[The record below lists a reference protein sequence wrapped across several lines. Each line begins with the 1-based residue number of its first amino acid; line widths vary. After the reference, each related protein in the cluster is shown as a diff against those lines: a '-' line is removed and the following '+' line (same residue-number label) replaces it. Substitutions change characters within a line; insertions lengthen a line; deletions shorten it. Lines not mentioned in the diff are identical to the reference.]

1 MPLSKISRARVFVGE
16 GALSQL
22 DDILPRYKN
31 ILLFNDKDG
40 FHPCGAADY
49 FNQRLL
55 RGGLKQWVSAS
66 VRQCVSESVGQW
78 VSGSVGQKGR
88 RVEGEK
94 VRSSEEG
101 LKASKP
107 YMSAN
112 SDELYNN
119 RHFDAFAADSVQS
132 KKPSVGPKG
141 LIGPPCHGVQYVSY
155 AGKALPIEEV
165 EEKYREVKHNPGVD
179 LIIAVG
185 GGTIIDIAKII
196 SIAYSNQCEKVAE
209 ILSDKTLANRLDLI
223 FIPTTAGTGSE
234 ATSFAVVYQDKVKI
248 SIDHQSLLP
257 TYVVLDPLLLKSLP
271 APVLNSTVLDALA
284 QAIES
289 IWARG
294 GTGES
299 REYSKEAIG
308 LILDNLD
315 KENSID
321 RLSGL
326 QVASHLAGKAINISK
341 TTLPHSISYP
351 ITSYF
356 GVSHGIAVFLTLPK
370 AAELNYYAA
379 GDTVQQGVQTADIQ
393 KSFAILF
400 SLFGVAGIDQLRE
413 RLMGVMK
420 KLGFSSRLRDY
431 GIGREVL
438 SFLADNALTK
448 GRSDNNPRRVD
459 RDDVLRLLEE
469 IY

>member
-1 MPLSKISRARVFVGE
+1 MPLLKISSARVFAGE

-22 DDILPRYKN
+22 DNILPGYKN
-31 ILLFNDKDG
+31 ILLFNDKNG

-49 FNQRLL
+49 FNQKLNQKLL
-55 RGGLKQWVSAS
+55 RGRPDAS
-66 VRQCVSESVGQW
+66 RGGFLEKSPP
-78 VSGSVGQKGR
+78 GR
-88 RVEGEK
+88 R
-94 VRSSEEG
+94 R
-101 LKASKP
+101 
-107 YMSAN
+107 
-112 SDELYNN
+112 
-119 RHFDAFAADSVQS
+119 QS
-132 KKPSVGPKG
+132 
-141 LIGPPCHGVQYVSY
+141 IQHVSY
-155 AGKALPIEEV
+155 AGKALPIEDI
-165 EEKYREVKHNPGVD
+165 EEKYREVKDNPGVD

-196 SIAYSNQCEKVAE
+196 SIAYSNGCKKVEE
-209 ILSDKTLANRLDLI
+209 ILSDKTLGNRLDLI

-248 SIDHQSLLP
+248 SIDHKSLLP
-257 TYVVLDPLLLKSLP
+257 TYTVLDPVLLKSLP
-271 APVLNSTVLDALA
+271 IPILNSTVLDALA

-294 GTGES
+294 GTEES

-315 KENSID
+315 KENTIE

-351 ITSYF
+351 VTSHF
-356 GVSHGIAVFLTLPK
+356 GVPHGVAVFLTLPK
-370 AAELNYYAA
+370 VAELNYYAIE
-379 GDTVQQGVQTADIQ
+379 DTVQQGVQIVDIQ
-393 KSFAILF
+393 KSFSILF
-400 SLFGVAGIDQLRE
+400 SLFGVDGIDQLGE
-413 RLMGVMK
+413 RLEDVMIE
-420 KLGFSSRLRDY
+420 LGFKARLRDY
-431 GIGREVL
+431 GIGREAL

-448 GRSDNNPRRVD
+448 GRSDNNPRKVD
-459 RDDVLRLLEE
+459 RDEVLGLLEE

>member
-1 MPLSKISRARVFVGE
+1 MPLLKISSDKVFVGG

-22 DDILPRYKN
+22 DNILPKYKN

-49 FNQRLL
+49 FNQKFNQKLL
-55 RGGLKQWVSAS
+55 QGVQGDGFLEKSPP
-66 VRQCVSESVGQW
+66 
-78 VSGSVGQKGR
+78 GR
-88 RVEGEK
+88 
-94 VRSSEEG
+94 
-101 LKASKP
+101 A
-107 YMSAN
+107 
-112 SDELYNN
+112 
-119 RHFDAFAADSVQS
+119 
-132 KKPSVGPKG
+132 
-141 LIGPPCHGVQYVSY
+141 QYVSY
-155 AGKALPIEEV
+155 AGKALPIEDV
-165 EEKYREVKHNPGVD
+165 EEKYREVKDNPGVD

-196 SIAYSNQCEKVAE
+196 SIAYSNGCKKVEE
-209 ILSDKTLANRLDLI
+209 ILSDRTLGNRLDLI

-248 SIDHQSLLP
+248 SIDHKSLLP
-257 TYVVLDPLLLKSLP
+257 TYVVLDPRLLRSLP
-271 APVLNSTVLDALA
+271 IPILNSTVLDALA

-294 GTGES
+294 GTKES

-315 KENSID
+315 QENTIE

-351 ITSYF
+351 LTSHF
-356 GVSHGIAVFLTLPK
+356 GVPHGVAVFLTLPK
-370 AAELNYYAA
+370 VAELNYYAVE
-379 GDTVQQGVQTADIQ
+379 GTVQPGVQIADIE
-393 KSFAILF
+393 KSFSILF
-400 SLFGVAGIDQLRE
+400 SLFGVDRIE
-413 RLMGVMK
+413 RLRDKLMDVMK
-420 KLGFSSRLRDY
+420 KLGFSASLRDY
-431 GIGREVL
+431 GIRREAL

-448 GRSDNNPRRVD
+448 GRSDNNPRKVD
-459 RDDVLRLLEE
+459 RDEVLRLLEE